1 MALGCPGLSMGLYPH
16 HWPQPPVPPTGL
28 PEKQVTGPGRWGLL
42 LSSLN
47 YLDLFS
53 SHPEE
58 ESQALL
64 TPPAATALGEVVLPD
79 CTRMPLRRC
88 SWAAP
93 TRGGEGSVV

>member
-16 HWPQPPVPPTGL
+16 HLSQPHMPPTGL

-53 SHPEE
+53 SHLEE

-64 TPPAATALGEVVLPD
+64 TPPADTAGKGSGPARLHTACPSADAAG
-79 CTRMPLRRC
+79 LR
-88 SWAAP
+88 
-93 TRGGEGSVV
+93 